1 MVGLQY
7 YSVIKSPATWRTIYN
22 EFCKSDVEPE
32 VHDISILHHVF
43 FAFHAQL
50 SGFAYGGLAAILDE
64 VFVLDNF
71 GTDESFFKVGMD
83 NSGALRSFPAF
94 LVGLCSHFHFSG
106 GDEGFQIQQLVGR
119 FNQAAY
125 AGFF

>member
-1 MVGLQY
+1 MIGLQY

-22 EFCKSDVEPE
+22 EFRKSDVEPE
-32 VHDISILHHVF
+32 VHDVSILHYVF

-71 GTDESFFKVGMD
+71 GADESFFKVGVD
-83 NSGALRSFPAF
+83 NSGTLRSLPAF
-94 LVGLCSHFHFSG
+94 LSRSTTAP
-106 GDEGFQIQQLVGR
+106 R
-119 FNQAAY
+119 
-125 AGFF
+125 